1 MYVDLSEMGNK
12 ASIKF
17 IFRERIAMVCVYLLS
32 GIITIKI
39 EIVTKINKY

>member
-32 GIITIKI
+32 GITIKI